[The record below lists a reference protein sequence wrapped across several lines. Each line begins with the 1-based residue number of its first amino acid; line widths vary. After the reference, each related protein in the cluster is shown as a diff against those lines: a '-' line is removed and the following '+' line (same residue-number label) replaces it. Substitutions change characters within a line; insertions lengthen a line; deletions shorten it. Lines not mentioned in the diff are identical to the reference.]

1 MLRNDSQLR
10 LNTYLNWP
18 QNAFVDPRDLCDDGF
33 YYTGLEDKV
42 QCTHCGGILG
52 GWEQGDTVANE
63 HSIHFPQ
70 CPWVNT
76 RRNNPFFQSR
86 PVPQQCGPITV
97 SDSQSLGFSHQ
108 QSGFGFGH
116 QPSSVVGNLQ
126 YLPASHPRDRPGT
139 NRPKYPEYSL
149 ESNRLTTFK
158 GWPSQLSQKPAA
170 LAKSGLFY
178 LGQSDR
184 CKCFYCGGILYDWD
198 TNDDVWVEHA
208 KWFSECPWIKLSKGE
223 PFIRQVQLEM
233 QQSQNQGPASSS
245 GANAL
250 QSGVPSTSPGMPSS
264 QSSHETQLKTVSPP
278 GSAPSS
284 SGLAGQGSTDN
295 TPAGPSSAGSG
306 AQVVQPSTS
315 LQKEYSDEGSDKDLK
330 SIIKENQ
337 TLKDERTCKICMDE
351 EVSVVFLPCGHIA
364 CCAGC
369 SVNVKDC
376 PICRADIVQKIKA
389 YWSL

>member
-1 MLRNDSQLR
+1 MDLVMQTPYQRLAVLRNDSQLR

-178 LGQSDR
+178 LGKIITQGKYLNILVINLAIQSFR
-184 CKCFYCGGILYDWD
+184 NVELPPLGGTI
-198 TNDDVWVEHA
+198 V
-208 KWFSECPWIKLSKGE
+208 LS
-223 PFIRQVQLEM
+223 
-233 QQSQNQGPASSS
+233 
-245 GANAL
+245 
-250 QSGVPSTSPGMPSS
+250 
-264 QSSHETQLKTVSPP
+264 
-278 GSAPSS
+278 
-284 SGLAGQGSTDN
+284 
-295 TPAGPSSAGSG
+295 
-306 AQVVQPSTS
+306 
-315 LQKEYSDEGSDKDLK
+315 
-330 SIIKENQ
+330 
-337 TLKDERTCKICMDE
+337 
-351 EVSVVFLPCGHIA
+351 
-364 CCAGC
+364 
-369 SVNVKDC
+369 
-376 PICRADIVQKIKA
+376 
-389 YWSL
+389 W